1 MTKKI
6 ESGFVN
12 EKTIRI
18 NLANSNENSKSGVQY
33 CLNWGFS
40 PEGVLRDPS
49 RTGNETY
56 IQLPKEVYESDFFP
70 VESKF
75 SIVDDEGKD
84 FTFSRAQ
91 PKVSGG
97 KPQALETTESNRI
110 FGLYL
115 RHRLGLKSG
124 AFITYQDLTNYGR
137 YDFTIS
143 KNNDDSYRLDFSS
156 VKKTK
161 SDITKKITELKL
173 STTAKECA
181 RQIFDKLYEYDKFE
195 KILPLF
201 KINTNIKIDC
211 SEVCAD
217 NVLYNVFYT
226 SISTQ
231 YTDSLRTFTDRNYSI
246 KIDNTDYVCRLTTQ
260 WCGFGSPDGD
270 NAGSRNWLWA
280 LRDIVNLHY
289 TGIFKIENDGAN
301 ANLLFYEQNKQNE
314 TIVVSADI
322 FNKSILEQFGNN
334 PTTLRYIRAL
344 LSKPFAI
351 LTGNSGTGKTRI
363 ALRLAKYL
371 EKLSSDGK
379 GKNSL
384 LIPVGADWT
393 DNTKLL
399 GFYNPITHKYQS
411 TKTLDFIL
419 NAKNNPDIPF
429 FLILDEMNL
438 SHVERYFSDFLS
450 AMESGEEIPLYKK
463 ENESSSDI
471 PESIV
476 LPQNLF
482 VTGTVNID
490 ETTYMFSPKVL
501 DRANV
506 IEFKPEMDDVLSLLS
521 ADSTDDDIKI
531 AESGV
536 AEAFL
541 LLAKKMCKANPADY
555 SAVSL
560 ESAKTV
566 LHSLYEKLSQ
576 SGFEFAFRTVKEI
589 RRYIIASYELADDK
603 KNFNLESALDEQ
615 IVQKILPKIHGNR
628 KQIGKLLE
636 DLKTCCN
643 AEKYPISNAKIAQMQ
658 DKLEKYQYASFI

>member
-1 MTKKI
+1 MTYQEFIKNVSNLHLGEEYQYVPSSTSSGKKTYRLESVAEDNIKVIRDDSEVSVSIQQIKTILQNLKKDEPLDIEKLLGSSGNTRSII
-6 ESGFVN
+6 ESLLCLTPTIFYTKVNKRKHIIDSSSQVHELGIIKEYGFVSIEELGAELKKMYDN
-12 EKTIRI
+12 APEKGKVSSIHI
-18 NLANSNENSKSGVQY
+18 FGIKYAKEILDKNY
-33 CLNWGFS
+33 S
-40 PEGVLRDPS
+40 PA
-49 RTGNETY
+49 
-56 IQLPKEVYESDFFP
+56 
-70 VESKF
+70 
-75 SIVDDEGKD
+75 SIVKSAGLND
-84 FTFSRAQ
+84 SYA
-91 PKVSGG
+91 
-97 KPQALETTESNRI
+97 TEISKGMNI
-110 FGLYL
+110 YKELSTGLYDSL
-115 RHRLGLKSG
+115 FKHE
-124 AFITYQDLTNYGR
+124 
-137 YDFTIS
+137 S
-143 KNNDDSYRLDFSS
+143 KNNEITLSS
-156 VKKTK
+156 
-161 SDITKKITELKL
+161 IFPL
-173 STTAKECA
+173 SPAK
-181 RQIFDKLYEYDKFE
+181 
-195 KILPLF
+195 
-201 KINTNIKIDC
+201 
-211 SEVCAD
+211 
-217 NVLYNVFYT
+217 
-226 SISTQ
+226 
-231 YTDSLRTFTDRNYSI
+231 TFT
-246 KIDNTDYVCRLTTQ
+246 LTKDLQ
-260 WCGFGSPDGD
+260 
-270 NAGSRNWLWA
+270 
-280 LRDIVNLHY
+280 
-289 TGIFKIENDGAN
+289 
-301 ANLLFYEQNKQNE
+301 
-314 TIVVSADI
+314 
-322 FNKSILEQFGNN
+322 N

-344 LSKPFAI
+344 LAKPFTI

-476 LPQNLF
+476 LPQNIF

-506 IEFKPEMDDVLSLLS
+506 IEFKPEMDDVLNLLS
-521 ADSTDDDIKI
+521 TDSTDDYIKI

-555 SAVSL
+555 SAVSF

-566 LHSLYEKLSQ
+566 LQLLYEKLAQ

-603 KNFNLESALDEQ
+603 KNFNIESALDEQ
-615 IVQKILPKIHGNR
+615 IAQKVLPKIHGNR

-643 AEKYPISNAKIAQMQ
+643 VESYPISNAKIAQMQ